1 MIQRPSQNP
10 AYWTTE
16 FELLPDDIDFLQIYL
31 SEPDR
36 PVIESDMVEAF
47 VVERIRREDQHIR
60 KEVARGKIYDP
71 REKFAIGD
79 DLVFTALD
87 FALAT
92 VVGERPGRNPEHGEF
107 TVLAVA
113 FEDGNRREFA
123 AELTTPHKLNH
134 KEDDEALIQSDAPD
148 PAYIIEVY
156 GRELQRNLTDEM
168 LALDDT
174 PFVNQGRYW
183 SLNDLLA
190 DVHVGHLNI
199 AEAAIDLR
207 GAPLP
212 TIAILPELD
221 LPREIPPA
229 LAGFSVDIAMAD
241 DRRFVD
247 VGTEGR
253 EWYLRRL
260 LPEAVISTPRRLQ
273 YVPVTY
279 DRSLLNVR
287 YLQLE
292 WELDDEWSEG
302 AAETASSNWLPRV
315 DLTLTYPHRR
325 SGTLPLTSRTSTF
338 FPVRP
343 GKRSMITFVDG
354 RWGKRFTGWVVPDGL
369 YVAGLWDWYEEHS
382 IPVGG
387 IVVLE
392 RTEDPLEVVVDVK
405 PHRSKREWVRMAR
418 VENDQLRYQLQKQLV
433 SCDYDELMFV
443 AEADPAATDE
453 FRRSTYDEAPSVFD
467 LVDETAPQLMGL
479 STRGVVHVKTV
490 YSAINLV
497 RRTPPGPVFA
507 AVVSNPR
514 FQEVGDGEF
523 GMAR

>member
-16 FELLPDDIDFLQIYL
+16 FELLPDDIDFLRNYL
-31 SEPDR
+31 SERDR

-47 VVERIRREDQHIR
+47 VVERIRREDQRIR

-71 REKFAIGD
+71 RERYEIGQA
-79 DLVFTALD
+79 LVFPALD
-87 FALAT
+87 FELAT
-92 VVGERPGRNPEHGEF
+92 VVAERPGRNPEHGEF
-107 TVLAVA
+107 TVLAVT
-113 FEDGNRREFA
+113 FEDGRRREFA
-123 AELTTPHKLNH
+123 SRLATPHKLNH
-134 KEDDEALIQSDAPD
+134 KADEEALVQSDAPES
-148 PAYIIEVY
+148 AQIMEIY
-156 GRELQRNLTDEM
+156 GRELHVNLTDEM
-168 LALDDT
+168 LAIEDA

-183 SLNDLLA
+183 SLGELLA

-207 GAPLP
+207 GMPLP

-229 LAGFSVDIAMAD
+229 LAGFSVDIALAG

-260 LPEAVISTPRRLQ
+260 LPEAVMTIPRRLQ
-273 YVPVTY
+273 FTPEPY
-279 DRSLLNVR
+279 DRSLLSVR
-287 YLQLE
+287 YLQME

-302 AAETASSNWLPRV
+302 AAATASSNVLPRV
-315 DLTLTYPHRR
+315 DLALTYPHRR
-325 SGTLPLTSRTSTF
+325 SGTLPLTPRTSNF
-338 FPVRP
+338 FPVRE

-354 RWGKRFTGWVVPDGL
+354 RWGKRFTGWVVPEGL
-369 YVAGLWDWYEEHS
+369 YVAGLWDWYEEHT

-392 RTEDPLEVVVDVK
+392 RTEHPLEVVVDVK

-418 VENDQLRYQLQKQLV
+418 VENDELRYTLQKQLV
-433 SCDYDELMFV
+433 SCDYDEAMFV

-453 FRRSTYDEAPSVFD
+453 FRRRMYDRAPSIFD

-479 STRGVVHVKTV
+479 STRGVVHVKTI

-497 RRTPPGPVFA
+497 HRTPPGPVFA
-507 AVVSNPR
+507 AVLANPR